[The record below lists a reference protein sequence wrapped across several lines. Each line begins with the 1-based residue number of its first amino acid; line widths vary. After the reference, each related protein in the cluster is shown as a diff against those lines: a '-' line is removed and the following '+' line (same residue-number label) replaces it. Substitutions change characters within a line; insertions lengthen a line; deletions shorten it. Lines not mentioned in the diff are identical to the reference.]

1 MPSHFQRRSD
11 SLVGL
16 NFNENGQSE
25 SSFSTILP
33 TQTTQ
38 TISLPYPEA
47 PKSNF
52 LPLDHPQLTCLNSI
66 AQTRHNLS
74 EHHVITCNCPNLAQS
89 LSVDVAKSQLYDD
102 PHNMHMKLIK
112 LHTTHTNLKIDLQKI
127 INQLDGI
134 PTFHP
139 PHQLTLRKW
148 FRKSRT
154 VIFASLSGLILTII
168 AAIMIYIVVK
178 LQNVLYI
185 FG

>member
-1 MPSHFQRRSD
+1 MSHFQRRSD

-25 SSFSTILP
+25 TSFSTLVP
-33 TQTTQ
+33 TPTTYNLN
-38 TISLPYPEA
+38 LPYPEA

-52 LPLDHPQLTCLNSI
+52 LPLDHPQLICLNSI
-66 AQTRHNLS
+66 TQTRHNLS
-74 EHHVITCNCPNLAQS
+74 EHQVVTCNCPNLAQS

-112 LHTTHTNLKIDLQKI
+112 LHTTHSNLKIDLAKI
-127 INQLDGI
+127 IEQLDEI

-139 PHQLTLRKW
+139 PHQQSIRTW
-148 FRKSRT
+148 FRKSR
-154 VIFASLSGLILTII
+154 VALFASFSGLVITII

>member
-1 MPSHFQRRSD
+1 MSHFQRRSD

-16 NFNENGQSE
+16 NFNENHQSE
-25 SSFSTILP
+25 SSFSTLVPLQQI
-33 TQTTQ
+33 QTPKV
-38 TISLPYPEA
+38 PYPDA
-47 PKSNF
+47 PKPNF
-52 LPLDHPQLTCLNSI
+52 LPLDHPQLVCLNSI
-66 AQTRHNLS
+66 TQTRHNLS

-112 LHTTHTNLKIDLQKI
+112 LHTTHSNLKIDLEKI
-127 INQLDGI
+127 INQLEEI

-139 PHQLTLRKW
+139 PHQQSIRTW
-148 FRKSRT
+148 FRKT
-154 VIFASLSGLILTII
+154 KTTIFASISGLILAII